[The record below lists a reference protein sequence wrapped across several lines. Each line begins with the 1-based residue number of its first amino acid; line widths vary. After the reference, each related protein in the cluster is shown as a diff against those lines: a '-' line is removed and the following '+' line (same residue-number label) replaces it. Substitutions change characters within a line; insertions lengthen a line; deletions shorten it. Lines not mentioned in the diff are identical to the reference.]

1 MWLSVIVMKIKAE
14 RNKYGDAGWKSDQKL
29 FAEVTVAWKQW
40 LVNAGEHL
48 YAAQLLLPHIQAY
61 DALLKEVTDKKVS
74 SAKVPPSLTGIYFFH
89 CAVSIEN
96 SMKGVIASKNR
107 TVVKMGTLK
116 NARIPR
122 ILTGHD
128 LVSLAERSGYRR
140 EIDEEYVLS
149 FLTRYGTWAGKYPL
163 PLNNE
168 DNAVTGR
175 LSDGNHYMTGG
186 WRPDEVP
193 HFLTF
198 SSDIYKWACA
208 ETEEYS
214 DQMEGDTGI

>member
-1 MWLSVIVMKIKAE
+1 MVMKIKAE
-14 RNKYGDAGWKSDQKL
+14 RNKYGDVGWKSDQKM
-29 FAEVTVAWKQW
+29 FAKVTVTWKQW
-40 LVNAGEHL
+40 LGDAGEHL

-61 DALLKEVTDKKVS
+61 DALLKELTDIKVS
-74 SAKVPPSLTGIYFFH
+74 SAKVPPSMTGIYFFH

-107 TVVKMGTLK
+107 TVVKKVTLEK
-116 NARIPR
+116 ARIPR

-128 LVSLAERSGYRR
+128 LVKLAGRAVYTMG
-140 EIDEEYVLS
+140 IDEEYVLA

-168 DNAVTGR
+168 DNAVNGR
-175 LSDGNHYMTGG
+175 LSDGKHYLTGG

-198 SSDIYKWACA
+198 SADIYKWARA
-208 ETEEYS
+208 EAEKYS
-214 DQMEGDTGI
+214 DSSGSSKDLA

>member
-1 MWLSVIVMKIKAE
+1 MKIKAE
-14 RNKYGDAGWKSDQKL
+14 KNKYEDGGWKSDHKM
-29 FAEVTVAWKQW
+29 FAEVTVTWKQW
-40 LVNAGEHL
+40 LGDAGEHI
-48 YAAQLLLPHIQAY
+48 YAAQILLPHIQAH
-61 DALLKEVTDKKVS
+61 DALMREITEKRVS
-74 SAKVPPSLTGIYFFH
+74 SAKMPPSLTGIYFFH

-107 TVVKMGTLK
+107 TVVKKETLEK
-116 NARIPR
+116 ARIPK

-128 LVSLAERSGYRR
+128 LVKLAERSGYKI
-140 EIDEEYVLS
+140 EIDEEYVLA

-168 DNAVTGR
+168 HNAVTSR

-186 WRPDEVP
+186 FRPEEVP

-198 SSDIYKWACA
+198 SADIYEWARA
-208 ETEEYS
+208 EAEKHS
-214 DQMEGDTGI
+214 DQVEGDTGV